1 MWNMKSKP
9 NAPKKKKLV
18 INLQSWYSRKTRF
31 ELKYTENGDMTCF
44 VERADARQFSFHF
57 EKKKKKKKKSKE
69 EEEEEEK
76 EKVFALTSN
85 AHPAVIK
92 NDMVR

>member
-1 MWNMKSKP
+1 
-9 NAPKKKKLV
+9 
-18 INLQSWYSRKTRF
+18 
-31 ELKYTENGDMTCF
+31 MTCF

-57 EKKKKKKKKSKE
+57 EKKKKKKKSKE
-69 EEEEEEK
+69 EEEEEEE

>member
-57 EKKKKKKKKSKE
+57 EKKKKKSKDE
-69 EEEEEEK
+69 EEE

>member
-1 MWNMKSKP
+1 
-9 NAPKKKKLV
+9 
-18 INLQSWYSRKTRF
+18 
-31 ELKYTENGDMTCF
+31 MTCF

-57 EKKKKKKKKSKE
+57 EKKKKKKSKDE
-69 EEEEEEK
+69 EEEEE